1 MIGSGRSGAARRAAD
16 STRRLAV
23 VTAVTLI
30 LLVGAAAVVGAA
42 LVGPDG
48 ARSAALGVGLT
59 AVLFGGGL
67 LGLVR
72 TPAGSSSFTPVLAAF
87 SLRIVLYAA
96 ALALV
101 SRAEWVHGPS
111 LALATAASIAVTL
124 AVELVAL
131 AREPVA
137 ELEPRGAA
145 GDGGGDETTEPST
158 GRSRTLPDDDLRD
171 RDARA
176 RRHGA

>member
-1 MIGSGRSGAARRAAD
+1 MTARSDADRRAAA
-16 STRRLAV
+16 STARLARITV
-23 VTAVTLI
+23 VTLLV
-30 LLVGAAAVVGAA
+30 LVGAAA
-42 LVGPDG
+42 LVGSAVAGADG

-72 TPAGSSSFTPVLAAF
+72 TAGGSGSLTPVLAAF
-87 SLRIVLYAA
+87 SLRLVLYAS

-101 SRAEWVHGPS
+101 TRAEWVHGPS

-131 AREPVA
+131 SREPVA
-137 ELEPRGAA
+137 ELEPLGRPD
-145 GDGGGDETTEPST
+145 DGGAGPTAARTTVRT
-158 GRSRTLPDDDLRD
+158 TTLPDDDPR
-171 RDARA
+171 AGTTHA
-176 RRHGA
+176 RRPGA

>member
-1 MIGSGRSGAARRAAD
+1 MTRGGAADRRAAA

-23 VTAVTLI
+23 VTVL
-30 LLVGAAAVVGAA
+30 A
-42 LVGPDG
+42 LVVLVAVAAFLGLWIIGPDG

-72 TPAGSSSFTPVLAAF
+72 TSSGSRSFAPVLAAF
-87 SLRIVLYAA
+87 SLRLVLYAA

-101 SRAEWVHGPS
+101 TRAEWVHGPS
-111 LALATAASIAVTL
+111 LASATAASIAVMI

-137 ELEPRGAA
+137 ELEPLGPT
-145 GDGGGDETTEPST
+145 GTGGGSETTERST
-158 GRSRTLPDDDLRD
+158 GRSRDLPDAGPRG
-171 RDARA
+171 RDARP
-176 RRHGA
+176 RGDGA